1 MLDRTELASKY
12 GFVQEFSHMLVLH
25 LRKCKI
31 CFHQHFFRG
40 IAFVFLNRID
50 FSRCP
55 NTICYGFKH
64 VFVSPGLELLKEHRE
79 ANVIKK

>member
-1 MLDRTELASKY
+1 MLDRSELASKY
-12 GFVQEFSHMLVLH
+12 RILVHARLAFEKMQD
-25 LRKCKI
+25 L
-31 CFHQHFFRG
+31 FPSTLFGG

-55 NTICYGFKH
+55 NTICYGFKY